1 MQRLKQILSQYPIF
15 LVTLPLVFYVNT
27 ANYYFRLLNWNLLWV
42 DMVIYFL
49 APIILYF
56 LLALTLKSKWWAGA
70 LLLYFL
76 LIFYF
81 FHVLHQWLKDMPA
94 LSFLS
99 SYSVILPVLLLVSII
114 YCIYIFKRKNG
125 FPKLYYLGNLLF
137 ILLLAA
143 GAIQYV
149 YKAYTHAE
157 RAYFQAD
164 AKEDLRLSN
173 INSCDTCSKPDIYF
187 ILLDGYTNSK
197 TLNAEFNYSNQ
208 EITDFLKSKNF
219 LVLSD
224 SRSNYNFTHMSIASI
239 LNLGYLSKLD
249 NSHSFYTKDF
259 FESYYTVYNNHLT
272 EWLKQQGY
280 ELNNY
285 SIFEIKDAPSRIT
298 PFLQELNYRSVLGQT
313 FFNKVYRDIGYH
325 FSFLQPGQE
334 LTKEEKEKVNAGLKR
349 IQETFD
355 GVVNTSKTSSTAPR
369 FTYAHFILPHETF
382 YFDSTGKKLDPH
394 YTARTMVNKQDY
406 LQQLIYTN
414 KFIVEPLV
422 DSIFKNSNR
431 PFVIIVQGDH
441 GYRTYSPEKMNL
453 EFENLSAIY
462 FSNQQY
468 NQLYPSMTSV
478 NTFRV
483 VLNTYLNQKLP
494 LLKDSTIN
502 LSK

>member
-1 MQRLKQILSQYPIF
+1 
-15 LVTLPLVFYVNT
+15 
-27 ANYYFRLLNWNLLWV
+27 
-42 DMVIYFL
+42 
-49 APIILYF
+49 
-56 LLALTLKSKWWAGA
+56 
-70 LLLYFL
+70 
-76 LIFYF
+76 
-81 FHVLHQWLKDMPA
+81 
-94 LSFLS
+94 
-99 SYSVILPVLLLVSII
+99 
-114 YCIYIFKRKNG
+114 
-125 FPKLYYLGNLLF
+125 LLF
-137 ILLLAA
+137 VLLLAA
-143 GAIQYV
+143 GAIQYG
-149 YKAYTHAE
+149 YKVATHAE
-157 RAYFQAD
+157 RAYFQAG
-164 AKEDLRLSN
+164 AKEDLRLGN

-197 TLNAEFNYSNQ
+197 TLSAEFNYSNQ
-208 EITDFLKSKNF
+208 EVTDFLKSKNF
-219 LVLSD
+219 RVLPD

-239 LNLGYLSKLD
+239 LNLGYLNKLD

-325 FSFLQPGQE
+325 FSFLQPKPE
-334 LTKEEKEKVNAGLKR
+334 LTKEEKAKVNSGLKR

-355 GVVNTSKTSSTAPR
+355 GVVHTSKTSSTTSR

-382 YFDSTGKKLDPH
+382 YLDSTGKKLDPH

-414 KFIVEPLV
+414 KFIIKPLV
-422 DSIFKNSNR
+422 DSIFRNSNR
-431 PFVIIVQGDH
+431 PFVIIIQGDH

-453 EFENLSAIY
+453 EFENLSAFY

-468 NQLYPSMTSV
+468 DQLYPSMTSV

-483 VLNTYLNQKLP
+483 VLNTFLNQKLP

-502 LSK
+502 LVK